1 MRSMTVE
8 NEGDSLAVIFLD
20 SSISEEVRIMEI
32 GDDLAEIASR
42 IPAGQALTLSF
53 QNVEYFSS
61 AMVGQLVRLRNTI
74 KKCGVEMRLRHLSPT
89 IQDILRAMH
98 LENVFR
104 IENSNA

>member
-8 NEGDSLAVIFLD
+8 KEGDSLAVIFLD

-32 GDDLAEIASR
+32 GDDLTEIASR

-61 AMVGQLVRLRNTI
+61 AMVYQLIRLRSTI

-89 IQDILRAMH
+89 IQAILRAMH